1 MSEDLKEL
9 AEKLLRDP
17 FDSGV
22 REQYAEALFA
32 EREWP
37 ASLEQFRLLARQEPS
52 SAAGLLGA
60 ARCLIEI
67 DDSAAVR
74 MEYEK
79 ARQCADFEANG
90 ALEEAF
96 ADGPKPAFRIVD
108 GGSEP
113 RDEDADIVRISTARE
128 TRFVDIVGMEDLK
141 RPSA

>member
-96 ADGPKPAFRIVD
+96 